1 MSTTR
6 WCVTIGLIL
15 GIVLGFGGWLA
26 LLATVILGFIGLL
39 VGRVAEGKL
48 DVQAL
53 FGRASS
59 R

>member
-6 WCVTIGLIL
+6 WCVTIGLVL

-26 LLATVILGFIGLL
+26 LLATVVLGFIGLL

>member
-6 WCVTIGLIL
+6 WCVAVGPIL
-15 GIVLGFGGWLA
+15 GIVLAFGGGIA
-26 LLATVILGFIGLL
+26 LLVVVLFGLIGLV

-48 DVQAL
+48 DLQAL

-59 R
+59 Q

>member
-1 MSTTR
+1 
-6 WCVTIGLIL
+6 V
-15 GIVLGFGGWLA
+15 V
-26 LLATVILGFIGLL
+26 LGFIGLL